1 MLKILHITNEITK
14 KNFSISSLI
23 NYISE
28 QGSKKSFFK
37 SDVLCSNTDLKKK
50 IKIYAYLKL
59 NGRIFLN

>member
-23 NYISE
+23 NYISD
-28 QGSKKSFFK
+28 QGNKKSFFK

-50 IKIYAYLKL
+50 K
-59 NGRIFLN
+59 